1 MIKKNKNKILSVY
14 NFERE
19 GKYEKNKK
27 IDFKSFRISGTK
39 SRSIFN
45 TSRKKILDRATYS

>member
-1 MIKKNKNKILSVY
+1 MIKTIKIIKCLY
-14 NFERE
+14 FERE
-19 GKYEKNKK
+19 GEYEKNKK

-39 SRSIFN
+39 SRPVFN